1 MTIQRHLVG
10 GACAIA
16 LLTGPTAALA
26 QGAEYEVTVTNATR
40 GQTFTPLAVI
50 THVAGIRLF
59 QVGRPALSVLE
70 AVAEEGNV
78 APLITLAQSTPSV
91 VFDAQTSGA
100 PPAGVTGPG
109 QSTTV
114 RVRSRPGAQ
123 LTLVAML
130 IPTNDAFVALN
141 AVDLPTSFEP
151 AVFTPVAYDAGTE
164 VNDELCAS
172 IPGPN
177 YTECGGPGGGGAPA
191 SGAEGYV
198 HVHAGIHGVGDFRP
212 AARDWRNPVARVVVR
227 RVR

>member
-1 MTIQRHLVG
+1 MTMQRHLVG
-10 GACAIA
+10 AACAMA
-16 LLTGPTAALA
+16 LLTAPATAMA

-50 THVAGIRLF
+50 THAPGVRLF
-59 QVGRPALSVLE
+59 QVGRPAPSVLE
-70 AVAEEGNV
+70 ALAEEGDV
-78 APLITLAQSTPSV
+78 APLIMLAQSAPTV

-114 RVRSRPGAQ
+114 RVLARPGAQ
-123 LTLVAML
+123 LTVVAML
-130 IPTNDAFVALN
+130 IPTNDAFVGLN
-141 AVDLPTSFEP
+141 AVDLPIGFE
-151 AVFTPVAYDAGTE
+151 AITFTPVAYDAGTE

-177 YTECGGPGGGGAPA
+177 YSECGGPGGGGAPA
-191 SGAEGYV
+191 AGAEGYV
-198 HVHAGIHGVGDFRP
+198 HVHAGMHGVGDFRP
-212 AARDWRNPVARVVVR
+212 AARDWRNPIARVVVR